1 MDSIIDHNQTM
12 QQMGFFSAADLEA
25 NRQGH
30 FSHSQLKRIE
40 ERRSYTRQSA
50 QRYEQRASP
59 IASILLVGII
69 LIALALDYNGNLK
82 VLEDILGNFF
92 LPAMLAVL
100 SLSILFILVVIP
112 IQYQD
117 WVEAYSAKRTLLA
130 VSPMRTLHVLEGQ
143 VRTYALETFDERQG
157 TEFQHGSHV
166 LQIDSIRL
174 LIPASLSRVIEP
186 ERTYRVYAVIDHGAW
201 NLLSMEDIGQTH
213 AEQLRGKHVISG
225 VTL

>member
-1 MDSIIDHNQTM
+1 MDSSIDHNQTL

-25 NRQGH
+25 NRQGR

-40 ERRSYTRQSA
+40 ELRSHSRQSA

-69 LIALALDYNGNLK
+69 LVALALDYNGNLK

-100 SLSILFILVVIP
+100 SLTILFILVIIP

-130 VSPMRTLHVLEGQ
+130 VSPMRTLHMLEGQ
-143 VRTYALETFDERQG
+143 VRTYALESVDEQQERQ
-157 TEFQHGSHV
+157 FQHGSHV
-166 LQIDSIRL
+166 LQINSIRL
-174 LIPASLSRVIEP
+174 LIPASLSRAIEP

-201 NLLSMEDIGQTH
+201 NLLSMEDIEQTH
-213 AEQLRGKHVISG
+213 AEQIRGNHFITG